1 MIEVKNIYVDQK
13 IAPKEQKRGKDV
25 WILESESFKEPV
37 SLQIEYSDKDKE
49 RIESKKQ
56 EIESQKKSIERMIQT
71 AEDNLKEQIE
81 VSKKYKEECQ
91 LKDKK
96 IEKLEKQLIKSE
108 KEKKEIL
115 KEVEWIRAIMF
126 SHNEQL
132 DAMKDILNEI
142 KQKVTK
148 EPRVFSGQTF
158 VSWNWLSALTALK
171 VPDGNYIVNRATKI
185 VEKNEYVENEDI
197 EVGWFNVHVQDGIFT
212 PEYDL
217 RGTTELDTP
226 TATINRTFTMIPY

>member
-13 IAPKEQKRGKDV
+13 IVPKEQKRGKDV

-37 SLQIEYSDKDKE
+37 SLQIEYSEKDKE
-49 RIESKKQ
+49 RVESKKQ

-91 LKDKK
+91 IKDKK
-96 IEKLEKQLIKSE
+96 IEKLEKQLIESE
-108 KEKKEIL
+108 KEKKKIL
-115 KEVEWIRAIMF
+115 KEIEWIRAMML
-126 SHNEQL
+126 SHGEQL
-132 DAMKDILNEI
+132 DHYADSIYEI
-142 KQKVTK
+142 KQKLSK

-158 VSWNWLSALTALK
+158 VSWNWISALTVLK

-185 VEKNEYVENEDI
+185 VEKNEYVENEDV
-197 EVGWFNVHVQDGIFT
+197 EVGAFNVHVQDGIFT

-217 RGTTELDTP
+217 KGTTWLDTP
-226 TATINRTFTMIPY
+226 TATVNRTFTMIPY

>member
-1 MIEVKNIYVDQK
+1 MIEVKNIYVDQR
-13 IAPKEQKRGKDV
+13 IAPKEKRQERDV

-37 SLQIEYSDKDKE
+37 SVQIEYSEKDKE

-56 EIESQKKSIERMIQT
+56 EVESQQKLSKRMIEI
-71 AEDNLKEQIE
+71 AEENLKEQIE

-91 LKDKK
+91 KK
-96 IEKLEKQLIKSE
+96 NQKIIELEKQLIESE
-108 KEKKEIL
+108 QEKIKLQKGLENVKKMIESHDKL
-115 KEVEWIRAIMF
+115 LEGVEKLI
-126 SHNEQL
+126 
-132 DAMKDILNEI
+132 NEI
-142 KQKVTK
+142 KQKITK

-185 VEKNEYVENEDI
+185 VEKNEYVTNDDV
-197 EVGWFNVHVQDGIFT
+197 EVGAFNVHVQDGIFT

-217 RGTTELDTP
+217 KGTTEIDTP